1 MVKQLAFISLIVL
14 LATACNHSQSNN
26 GKKHVK
32 ATSIKKVAFILYENF
47 DTVMLNTAIAEV
59 KSFYHCDAI
68 ILSPQDL
75 PGFAYYKPRYR
86 YKADSL
92 LKFQSGLLPSGSQSV
107 IGLTNKDISTATD
120 KHEDW
125 GIFGLGYCPG
135 KACVI
140 SVFRLQSGPYDLY
153 KERFIKVLL
162 HELGH
167 NMGLTH
173 CNYDSTCMMND
184 ARGTM
189 AQVDLERKW
198 LCPNCKKLLSN

>member
-1 MVKQLAFISLIVL
+1 LVKQLAFISFIVL

-26 GKKHVK
+26 VKKPVK
-32 ATSIKKVAFILYENF
+32 ATTIKKVAVILYENF
-47 DTVMLNTAIAEV
+47 DTVMLNTAIDEV

-68 ILSPQDL
+68 ILPPQDL
-75 PGFAYYKPRYR
+75 PAFAYYKPRYR

-92 LKFQSGLLPSGSQSV
+92 LKFQSGLLPSGTQSV
-107 IGLTNKDISTATD
+107 IGLTNKDISTTTD
-120 KHEDW
+120 NHDDW

-167 NMGLTH
+167 NMGLPH

-184 ARGTM
+184 AKGTM